1 MIMLKDNYM
10 YSLVTI
16 GDTIN
21 LHNDFIDQFFS
32 SFAPEEKKSG
42 KSIFI
47 NNLDS
52 FFTDLFS
59 KDSATHTKAQL
70 TISNIHYGE
79 IGAPKIVSAIN
90 ALRPDKNYVD
100 SKTKLIAELGYIKE
114 TTKRIVVSMLKKIYE
129 QTADTSIF
137 QNEVLKALARHKTTG
152 AVQLFKELVLQDP
165 PFFDNNYDYTAIFN
179 NLGDS
184 LKLAATLYPELLQ
197 LASVDDYKKPVLSL
211 LATLLDSGYIKDSRL
226 EDYFNKI
233 YFEAG
238 RQKGRRPASVAL

>member
-1 MIMLKDNYM
+1 
-10 YSLVTI
+10 
-16 GDTIN
+16 
-21 LHNDFIDQFFS
+21 
-32 SFAPEEKKSG
+32 
-42 KSIFI
+42 
-47 NNLDS
+47 
-52 FFTDLFS
+52 
-59 KDSATHTKAQL
+59 
-70 TISNIHYGE
+70 
-79 IGAPKIVSAIN
+79 
-90 ALRPDKNYVD
+90 
-100 SKTKLIAELGYIKE
+100 
-114 TTKRIVVSMLKKIYE
+114 MLKKIYE